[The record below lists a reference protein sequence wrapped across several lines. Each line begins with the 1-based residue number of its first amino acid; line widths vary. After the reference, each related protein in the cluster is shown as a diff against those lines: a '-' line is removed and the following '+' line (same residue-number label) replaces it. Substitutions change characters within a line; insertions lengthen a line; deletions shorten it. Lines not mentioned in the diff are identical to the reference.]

1 MQTPSSTA
9 KKTFNLQKAQNL
21 TVAEDQPRELN
32 LDFGYRS
39 WRLRAADAA
48 EARRWLVL
56 LEAGRLTA
64 GNAEEGD
71 ASESDMDDSASVCS
85 VPSGSST
92 TAESLHSA
100 EPTTPKFGIRDKEK
114 ADKVLPSWPAPAI
127 ADTLEVN
134 TEELDRQFDS
144 WLPFANEDV
153 SLQISTPSTS
163 FVCDGLS
170 RALHGHWLRLC
181 EVCAAAMADDKLRLE
196 ASGKRPAV
204 AAERAVTTLL
214 QGQSESH
221 AARESLENF
230 LGEYLLRILRRMELW
245 VARYD
250 PSADEVATVAKWWLF
265 QAEPAL
271 LPFCHRAERFA
282 GEKLEHSE
290 QAVISIE
297 KLLLREWES
306 RSCEEASGLCSH
318 IFEGH
323 YAEEAGNV
331 DLARLL
337 RSLQESADA
346 WQTWRSHSAACN
358 RAASVLIAM
367 LNAALRSQHAA
378 SRMLL
383 SEAERLS
390 RTSRRRTFPK
400 MIQMGRQALHEF
412 QKAGAC
418 SDGKG
423 KRIPEEV
430 LAAAAQDA
438 VQLAIFC
445 SHTSD
450 SLEGW
455 GSTKELCRDVLLAF
469 ESAFQTEVSSL
480 TRALTTVH
488 HHYNRQFLKVDS
500 FSSLLRKDH
509 SGGTGILTSA
519 TAAWIEFLQNFT
531 GNRQVPSQV
540 PSQVPGVPG
549 QVLGTLR
556 ERVGASIVELLASAW
571 VQNFVRAPPPLSVW
585 GTRLFTAFAAD
596 EAALT
601 SLAPDSKEL
610 GKFRQMVETMRGFLQ
625 VNAQSRWQELGKAEN
640 VLQKLLAEEQE
651 RALTHALWQTA
662 TR

>member
-92 TAESLHSA
+92 TAESLHSV

-114 ADKVLPSWPAPAI
+114 ADKVQPSWSTPAI

-221 AARESLENF
+221 AARESLDNF
-230 LGEYLLRILRRMELW
+230 LGEYLLRILQRMELW

-271 LPFCHRAERFA
+271 LPFCQRAERFA

-306 RSCEEASGLCSH
+306 RSCEEASGLCSQ

-331 DLARLL
+331 DLAQLL
-337 RSLQESADA
+337 RSLQEAADA

-383 SEAERLS
+383 SEAEKLS
-390 RTSRRRTFPK
+390 RTSRRKTFPK
-400 MIQMGRQALHEF
+400 MIQMGRQALQEF

-455 GSTKELCRDVLLAF
+455 GSTKELCHEVLLAF

-488 HHYNRQFLKVDS
+488 HHYNRQFLKVHS

-519 TAAWIEFLQNFT
+519 TAAWIEFLRNFT
-531 GNRQVPSQV
+531 GNSQV
-540 PSQVPGVPG
+540 PSHAGPG

-596 EAALT
+596 EAALA

-610 GKFRQMVETMRGFLQ
+610 GKFRQMVETMRGFLEG
-625 VNAQSRWQELGKAEN
+625 NAQSRWQELGKAEN
-640 VLQKLLAEEQE
+640 VLQKLLAEEQG

>member
-92 TAESLHSA
+92 TAESLHSV

-114 ADKVLPSWPAPAI
+114 ADKVQPSWSTPAI

-214 QGQSESH
+214 QVQSESH

-230 LGEYLLRILRRMELW
+230 LGEYLLRILQRMELW

-271 LPFCHRAERFA
+271 LPFCQRAERFA

-306 RSCEEASGLCSH
+306 RSCEEASGLCSQ

-331 DLARLL
+331 DLAQLL
-337 RSLQESADA
+337 RSLQEAADA

-383 SEAERLS
+383 SEAEKLS
-390 RTSRRRTFPK
+390 RTSRRKTFPK
-400 MIQMGRQALHEF
+400 MIQMGRQALQEF

-445 SHTSD
+445 SHSSD

-455 GSTKELCRDVLLAF
+455 GSTKELCHEVLLAF

-519 TAAWIEFLQNFT
+519 TAAWIEFLRNFT
-531 GNRQVPSQV
+531 GNNQVPSHA
-540 PSQVPGVPG
+540 GPG

-596 EAALT
+596 EAALA

-610 GKFRQMVETMRGFLQ
+610 GKFRQMVETMRGFLEG
-625 VNAQSRWQELGKAEN
+625 NAQSRWQELGKAEN
-640 VLQKLLAEEQE
+640 VLQKLLAEEQG

>member
-1 MQTPSSTA
+1 
-9 KKTFNLQKAQNL
+9 
-21 TVAEDQPRELN
+21 
-32 LDFGYRS
+32 
-39 WRLRAADAA
+39 
-48 EARRWLVL
+48 
-56 LEAGRLTA
+56 
-64 GNAEEGD
+64 
-71 ASESDMDDSASVCS
+71 
-85 VPSGSST
+85 
-92 TAESLHSA
+92 
-100 EPTTPKFGIRDKEK
+100 
-114 ADKVLPSWPAPAI
+114 
-127 ADTLEVN
+127 
-134 TEELDRQFDS
+134 
-144 WLPFANEDV
+144 
-153 SLQISTPSTS
+153 
-163 FVCDGLS
+163 
-170 RALHGHWLRLC
+170 
-181 EVCAAAMADDKLRLE
+181 
-196 ASGKRPAV
+196 
-204 AAERAVTTLL
+204 
-214 QGQSESH
+214 
-221 AARESLENF
+221 
-230 LGEYLLRILRRMELW
+230 
-245 VARYD
+245 
-250 PSADEVATVAKWWLF
+250 
-265 QAEPAL
+265 
-271 LPFCHRAERFA
+271 
-282 GEKLEHSE
+282 
-290 QAVISIE
+290 
-297 KLLLREWES
+297 
-306 RSCEEASGLCSH
+306 
-318 IFEGH
+318 
-323 YAEEAGNV
+323 
-331 DLARLL
+331 
-337 RSLQESADA
+337 
-346 WQTWRSHSAACN
+346 
-358 RAASVLIAM
+358 
-367 LNAALRSQHAA
+367 
-378 SRMLL
+378 
-383 SEAERLS
+383 
-390 RTSRRRTFPK
+390 

-509 SGGTGILTSA
+509 SGRTGILTSA

-531 GNRQVPSQV
+531 GNRQV

-625 VNAQSRWQELGKAEN
+625 VNAQSRWQELSKAEN
-640 VLQKLLAEEQE
+640 VLQKLLAEEQG